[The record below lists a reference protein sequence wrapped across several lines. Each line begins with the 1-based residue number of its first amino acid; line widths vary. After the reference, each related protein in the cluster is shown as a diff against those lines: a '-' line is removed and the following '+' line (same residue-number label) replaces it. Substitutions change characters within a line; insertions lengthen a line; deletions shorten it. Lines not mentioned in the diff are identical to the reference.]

1 MSAGSIG
8 YVVLVAFCTHVIS
21 MLFMGSIVAMM
32 SETMFRRVTVNSNGT
47 TKKRLTIWGALV
59 NAIISTLLFWGVIAM
74 ELGSQEFRDN
84 FG

>member
-21 MLFMGSIVAMM
+21 MLFMGSIVAKM
-32 SETMFRRVTVNSNGT
+32 SETMSRRVTVNSNGT
-47 TKKRLTIWGALV
+47 AKKRLTIWGALV
-59 NAIISTLLFWGVIAM
+59 NAILSTLLFWGVIAM